1 MLLTYRGR
9 DVAMLSYFMRQTLLD
24 ALAAGPPYQILPR
37 PVAALDEMECL
48 RELEQ
53 RGLIT
58 SGPIPVLTDAG
69 IAEAKWF
76 ADPDSQKSG
85 QEVA

>member
-1 MLLTYRGR
+1 
-9 DVAMLSYFMRQTLLD
+9 MLSHLMRQTLLD
-24 ALAAGPPYQILPR
+24 ALAAGPPYRILPR

-48 RELEQ
+48 RQLEL

-58 SGPIPVLTDAG
+58 SGPFPVLTVAG

-76 ADPDSQKSG
+76 ADPDSQKNG
-85 QEVA
+85 QGVA